1 MSELSS
7 RDREVLKAVV
17 VDYIHTG
24 EPVGSRTVSRKYM
37 KHLGPATIRNIMSDL
52 EEMGYLYQP
61 HTSAGRVPTEKGL
74 RLYLESLME
83 SKKLEKK
90 EQELIRQ
97 AYQNTTGS
105 TEDVLKRTS
114 QLLSDLCSQVGV
126 VLFPRLENVK
136 VKRIE
141 FIKLYERYIL
151 TIIVA
156 ESGIVHHRLILSEE
170 NLTQEELDKYSRY
183 LNDIVHELSLGE
195 VKAKILEEM
204 QKDKMVFDHIY
215 ARLMKLLGELL
226 RQAEELEANVHIE
239 GQANLLNNPEFSDV
253 ERLRQIIKT
262 FEDKS
267 RIVKLLDMAIKP
279 REGAH
284 VILGPESQ
292 LQEFREIGVVSSPYR
307 RGDFVLGVVG
317 VIGPLRMDYP
327 RIVPIVEFTAQVV
340 SEYMQ
345 NPLGKAESEPTCRPY
360 SA

>member
-1 MSELSS
+1 VSELSP
-7 RDREVLKAVV
+7 RDQEVLKAVV
-17 VDYIHTG
+17 IDYIHTG

-61 HTSAGRVPTEKGL
+61 HTSAGRIPTEKGL

-83 SKKLEKK
+83 SRKLEKE
-90 EQELIRQ
+90 EQELIRR
-97 AYQNTTGS
+97 AYQDTAGS
-105 TEDVLKRTS
+105 TEDILKRTS
-114 QLLSDLCSQVGV
+114 HLLSELCSQVGV
-126 VLFPRLENVK
+126 VLFPKLENIR

-141 FIKLYERYIL
+141 FVRLHECYIL
-151 TIIVA
+151 MILIA
-156 ESGIVHHRLILSEE
+156 ESGIVHHKLIRTEEDLS
-170 NLTQEELDKYSRY
+170 QEELDKYSRY
-183 LNDIVHELSLGE
+183 LNDILKESTLGE

-204 QKDKMVFDHIY
+204 QHDKMVFDHIY
-215 ARLMKLLGELL
+215 ARVMKLLGELL
-226 RQAEELEANVHIE
+226 SQAGELEANVYIE

-253 ERLRQIIKT
+253 DRLRQIIKT

-267 RIVKLLDMAIKP
+267 RIVKLLDMAIGSK
-279 REGAH
+279 EGVH

-292 LQEFREIGVVSSPYR
+292 FQEFREIGVVSSPYR
-307 RGDFVLGVVG
+307 CGDFVLGAIG
-317 VIGPLRMDYP
+317 VIGPLRMNYP

-345 NPLGKAESEPTCRPY
+345 NPLGKSKN